1 MSWKIA
7 GAKQHFSE
15 VLRRAADEPQL
26 IHNRE
31 RLVAS
36 VLGPADTAAFLAWR
50 KSRSG
55 AVAQA
60 LAEARRICSEERY
73 SLEVGP
79 RTDRANPVLLRVADA
94 RRHQRHK

>member
-1 MSWKIA
+1 MSWKI
-7 GAKQHFSE
+7 GMAKEHFSE
-15 VLRRAADEPQL
+15 VLRRAVDEPQL

-36 VLGPADTAAFLAWR
+36 VLGPQDTAAFLAWR

-60 LAEARRICSEERY
+60 LAEARRICSEEEY
-73 SLEVGP
+73 TLEVG
-79 RTDRANPVLLRVADA
+79 RRFDRANPVLLRVADA
-94 RRHQRHK
+94 GRHKRHK